1 MKLFYHPL
9 SPFVRKVMICA
20 FENGIFERIALI
32 ADAPDEE
39 RRQVNPL
46 GKLPALQLDD
56 GTGLY
61 DSRVIC
67 EYLDGIG
74 RGAMIPQSGHDR
86 LRTRLLEALGD
97 GIADATLV
105 RSMQLRRPEAE
116 RHADV
121 IARQSLAIW
130 AGLAEAERLLDGDR
144 FTLGEAALA
153 AALIYIDVR
162 LPDENW
168 RPVHPALAAWFDKAL
183 QRPSVAGTAG

>member
-1 MKLFYHPL
+1 MKLYYHPL

-32 ADAPDEE
+32 ADAPDED
-39 RRQVNPL
+39 RRRVNPL
-46 GKLPALQLDD
+46 GKIPALQLDD

-74 RGAMIPQSGHDR
+74 RGAMIPEGGHDR
-86 LRTRLLEALGD
+86 LRARLLEALGD

-105 RSMQLRRPEAE
+105 LAMQMRRPEAE

-121 IARQSLAIW
+121 IERQLLAIR

-144 FTLGEAALA
+144 FTLGEASLVS
-153 AALIYIDVR
+153 ALIYIKVR
-162 LPDENW
+162 LSEENW
-168 RPVHPALAAWFDKAL
+168 GEACPQLAVWFDKVL
-183 QRPSVAGTAG
+183 PRPSVAGTAG